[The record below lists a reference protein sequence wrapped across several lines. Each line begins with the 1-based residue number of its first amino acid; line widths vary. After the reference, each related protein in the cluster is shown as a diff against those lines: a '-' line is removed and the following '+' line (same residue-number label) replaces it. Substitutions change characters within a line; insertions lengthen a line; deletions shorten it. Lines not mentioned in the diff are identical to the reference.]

1 MLEILV
7 EDMFN
12 QVYMNSIQ
20 SNGIHGVDFIRHRK
34 KGDIIKILDYIN
46 LSEKGKKEYKINK
59 HLGIKQEL
67 KENIW
72 IFCLFTSHKTTELS
86 DFIIY
91 NTELTNNFHKYIN
104 HPIIVENSSLCEYF
118 LFHDNIEHYPNY
130 CKNYIISSKNPYEA
144 VLKILGDSLEAYL
157 KTLYGANFNEPITI
171 ENAIYKYYE
180 GKQNILMNY
189 SRSTNFMRYMSIS
202 NKDIIEFTYKIFEG
216 KNIKDENIIQKS
228 IKEIKY
234 NNKVLL

>member
-1 MLEILV
+1 
-7 EDMFN
+7 
-12 QVYMNSIQ
+12 
-20 SNGIHGVDFIRHRK
+20 
-34 KGDIIKILDYIN
+34 
-46 LSEKGKKEYKINK
+46 
-59 HLGIKQEL
+59 
-67 KENIW
+67 
-72 IFCLFTSHKTTELS
+72 
-86 DFIIY
+86 
-91 NTELTNNFHKYIN
+91 
-104 HPIIVENSSLCEYF
+104 LCEYF
-118 LFHDNIEHYPNY
+118 LFHDSIEHYP
-130 CKNYIISSKNPYEA
+130 NYIISSKNPYEA
-144 VLKILGDSLEAYL
+144 VLNILGDSLEAYL

-171 ENAIYKYYE
+171 ENAIYKYYK

>member
-1 MLEILV
+1 
-7 EDMFN
+7 
-12 QVYMNSIQ
+12 
-20 SNGIHGVDFIRHRK
+20 
-34 KGDIIKILDYIN
+34 
-46 LSEKGKKEYKINK
+46 
-59 HLGIKQEL
+59 
-67 KENIW
+67 
-72 IFCLFTSHKTTELS
+72 
-86 DFIIY
+86 
-91 NTELTNNFHKYIN
+91 
-104 HPIIVENSSLCEYF
+104 LCEYF

-202 NKDIIEFTYKIFEG
+202 NKDIIEF
-216 KNIKDENIIQKS
+216 DENLFWLMDVDYYKRLYDIFGNPSICSYITVVNREHENQVSNTLATEEVRKKELEYIIQKY
-228 IKEIKY
+228 K
-234 NNKVLL
+234 

>member
-1 MLEILV
+1 LLEILA

-34 KGDIIKILDYIN
+34 KGDIIKILDYLN
-46 LSEKGKKEYKINK
+46 LDKRDKKEYIITK

-72 IFCLFTSHKTTELS
+72 IFCLFTSHKTTEINN
-86 DFIIY
+86 FIIY

-118 LFHDNIEHYPNY
+118 LFHDNIQDYPNY
-130 CKNYIISSKNPYEA
+130 CKNYITSSKDPHKAILN
-144 VLKILGDSLEAYL
+144 ILGDSLEAYL
-157 KTLYGANFNEPITI
+157 KTLYRADFNNPITI

-189 SRSTNFMRYMSIS
+189 SKSTNFMRYIGIS
-202 NKDIIEFTYKIFEG
+202 NEDIIDFTYKVFDG
-216 KNIKDENIIQKS
+216 KNIKGEGIIEKS

-234 NNKVLL
+234 NNKILL